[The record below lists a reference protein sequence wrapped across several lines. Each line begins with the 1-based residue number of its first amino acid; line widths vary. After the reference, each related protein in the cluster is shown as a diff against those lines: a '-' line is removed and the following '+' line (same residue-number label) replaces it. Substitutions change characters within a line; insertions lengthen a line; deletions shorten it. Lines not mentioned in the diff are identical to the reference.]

1 MTLLLALLLTLTGVY
16 VLLLLYF
23 RAKTKKKVAQVFNQ
37 FMSRPQCL
45 DDEFICA
52 CAIDSLSNKERLFII
67 KLRKCIA
74 KLAKVPDT
82 SIYATD
88 VFNDTIL
95 FLPFWNNFDGNTFVS
110 ELSNDVKLTFGQ
122 KQLQSIT
129 SPEISSNNYKVRD
142 FVFEWIRAIRSS

>member
-1 MTLLLALLLTLTGVY
+1 
-16 VLLLLYF
+16 
-23 RAKTKKKVAQVFNQ
+23 
-37 FMSRPQCL
+37 MSRPQCL
-45 DDEFICA
+45 DDEFIRA
-52 CAIDSLSNKERLFII
+52 CTIDSLSNKEKLFII
-67 KLRKCIA
+67 KLRSCIA
-74 KLAKVPDT
+74 KLAEVPDT

-110 ELSNDVKLTFGQ
+110 ELSNDANQTFGQ

-129 SPEISSNNYKVRD
+129 NPEISSNNYKVRD